1 MATLSSNEQE
11 LIRQAFVDAESGAES
26 GAETESITGDGLKE
40 AFCDSWPSVKEVL
53 EFLKPFAGPAVGAA
67 IGVVV
72 RVGDKLHGG
81 ALCKPQVG

>member
-11 LIRQAFVDAESGAES
+11 LIRQAFVDAESGAE
-26 GAETESITGDGLKE
+26 TESITGDGLKE
-40 AFCDSWPSVKEVL
+40 AFCDSWPTVKEVL
-53 EFLKPFAGPAVGAA
+53 EFLKPFAGPVVGAA

>member
-11 LIRQAFVDAESGAES
+11 LIRQAFIDVESGAK
-26 GAETESITGDGLKE
+26 TESITGEGLKE
-40 AFCDSWPSVKEVL
+40 AFCDSWPTVKEVL
-53 EFLKPFAGPAVGAA
+53 EFLKPFAGPVVGAA

-81 ALCKPQVG
+81 ALCKPQAG